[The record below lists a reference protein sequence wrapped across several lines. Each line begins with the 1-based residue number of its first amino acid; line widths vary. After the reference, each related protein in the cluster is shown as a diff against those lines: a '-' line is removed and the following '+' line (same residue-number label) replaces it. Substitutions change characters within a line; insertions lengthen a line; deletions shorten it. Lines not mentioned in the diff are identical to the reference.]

1 MAFIY
6 KIICLNGQGSFQDVS
21 IPLIKDKL
29 KIDTHTHTP
38 YFWKDKFDLRLLI
51 QQFTILL
58 LRFLR
63 LHTTEILA
71 YSHMHKMFTTATY
84 NSKIKVT

>member
-6 KIICLNGQGSFQDVS
+6 KIICLDGQGSFQDVS

-29 KIDTHTHTP
+29 KIDTHTP
-38 YFWKDKFDLRLLI
+38 YFWKDKYDLRLLI
-51 QQFTILL
+51 QQFTIPL

-63 LHTTEILA
+63 LHTTEILILA
-71 YSHMHKMFTTATY
+71 YSHIYKMFTTATY